1 MLHNIDLIIIFLII
15 SYLDKIAI
23 YLSKWRY
30 SNNNHEVHHNARWF
44 FIHFFVNLFITIVSF
59 NDLKYCLHNSH
70 NCYDTLI
77 DNNSMLGVR
86 TAIVAHLYHCAFF
99 FNKLNHHDW
108 THHIV
113 MVGITGPLA
122 IYFPTKQTSCAL
134 WFMCGFPGMLD
145 YGLLW
150 LVKMNFI
157 NKKVEKFSYK
167 YINTWIRSPGC
178 LLTCFLSLPQLMS
191 PVYTNEYISA
201 VISSLLAFWNGQYY
215 MMLTCEAYGKN
226 LALKNSGKKSY

>member
-1 MLHNIDLIIIFLII
+1 MLYNTDLIIIFLII
-15 SYLDKIAI
+15 SYLDKFAI

-30 SNNNHEVHHNARWF
+30 NNSDYEVHHNTRWF

-59 NDLKYCLHNSH
+59 NDLKFCLQNS
-70 NCYDTLI
+70 NICSDTLI
-77 DNNSMLGVR
+77 NKYSMLGIR
-86 TAIVAHLYHCAFF
+86 SAIVAHLYHCIFF

-108 THHIV
+108 THHII

-157 NKKVEKFSYK
+157 NKKIEKLIYK

-191 PVYTNEYISA
+191 PVNTNKYIST
-201 VISSLLAFWNGQYY
+201 VISSLLAYWNGQYY

-226 LALKNSGKKSY
+226 LALKDKEKIN